1 MTTAPTVSGYQLH
14 EQLLEHPLAEIW
26 RGRSVTGMEV
36 VALVLSDS
44 GAADP
49 DVRQRLDQAT
59 RTAAFDSEQAET
71 PLWAANLTA
80 TKPYAITQL
89 VPGQTGAER
98 LLDPLDGV
106 FGNDQPGIEEVRRK
120 LQSYGAAPIP
130 PTTTAYGPPPGTPV
144 YGAQAA
150 AGKSV
155 GDRLGWRV
163 WGIAAVVAMVV
174 FTIAYSIGDAVRDTS
189 PKAAPSAP
197 IPVPDLVSPS
207 ALPSRVLLPGLPK
220 YVNVRYRT
228 GVPPVSVVGPVFG
241 PNEPTQTVDLM
252 DLPFAFRWIDRGDFT
267 RVKLAETSYAVNRR
281 VIAGENPRDTP
292 LDLWITLHPCP
303 SLAACQAER
312 PKFDPTWTKRLA
324 APAPATQKDPQT
336 WYGEQKAPAYKLSMT
351 RIGGSGKSWWLVGV
365 VIEATPGSEAN
376 AQRILNDIR
385 TQTS

>member
-1 MTTAPTVSGYQLH
+1 MSPAPNVSGYELQ

-106 FGNDQPGIEEVRRK
+106 FGNDQPGIDEVRRK
-120 LQSYGAAPIP
+120 LQSYGVAPIP

-150 AGKSV
+150 GRSV

-174 FTIAYSIGDAVRDTS
+174 FTIAYSIGDGVRDTS

-220 YVNVRYRT
+220 YVNVRYRA
-228 GVPPVSVVGPVFG
+228 GVPPVSVVGPAFG
-241 PNEPTQTVDLM
+241 PNEPTQMVDQF
-252 DLPFAFRWIDRGDFT
+252 DLPFAFRWIGSGDFT
-267 RVKLAETSYAVNRR
+267 KVKLTETSYAVNRR

-292 LDLWITLHPCP
+292 IDLWITLHPCP

-324 APAPATQKDPQT
+324 APAPATQKDSQT
-336 WYGEQKAPAYKLSMT
+336 WYAEQTAPAYKLSMT
-351 RIGGSGKSWWLVGV
+351 RIGGSANSWWLVGV
-365 VIEATPGSEAN
+365 VVEATPGSEAN
-376 AQRILNDIR
+376 AQKILNDIR
-385 TQTS
+385 TQAG

>member
-1 MTTAPTVSGYQLH
+1 MTAPQVSGYELD

-59 RTAAFDSEQAET
+59 RTAAFDSEQSET

-106 FGNDQPGIEEVRRK
+106 FGNDQPGIDEVRQK
-120 LQSYGAAPIP
+120 LQSYGAAPIPP

-144 YGAQAA
+144 YQA
-150 AGKSV
+150 GGPV
-155 GDRLGWRV
+155 VNRLGWRI
-163 WGIAAVVAMVV
+163 WGIAAVVALVV
-174 FTIAYSIGDAVRDTS
+174 FTITYSIGDAVRDTS

-220 YVNVRYRT
+220 YPNVRYRL

-241 PNEPTQTVDLM
+241 PNEPTQTVDQL
-252 DLPFAFRWIDRGDFT
+252 DLPFAFRWIGSGDFT
-267 RVKLAETSYAVNRR
+267 KVKLAETSYVVNRR

-303 SLAACQAER
+303 SRAACQAER
-312 PKFDPTWTKRLA
+312 PKFDGTWVKRLS

-351 RIGGSGKSWWLVGV
+351 RIGGSADSWWLVGV
-365 VIEATPGSEAN
+365 VVEATAGGEAN
-376 AQRILNDIR
+376 AQKVLNDIR
-385 TQTS
+385 TQAG